1 MPGGLEV
8 YGDSGQVQIDGST
21 AHITLLRKGTV
32 VSDGSGTVT
41 GTSTSFAKIAVNAGE
56 ILAFRPAPGQY
67 ANLYGR
73 YNGLV
78 SLIVT
83 GLGTA
88 IDYWVFSSHQPS
100 GLNYGLQVFNES
112 GGLIYDTGRPV
123 MNVVGEHVG
132 TGGPVGWA
140 ASSVALIPVTTYAGI
155 DRRIEYLPAGALGAP
170 DYMMFI
176 IATMGLVTVSG
187 NTTTSINQIVSH
199 AATGPY
205 SGGSGSAGP
214 PTGWVYEGNNG
225 TDNRF
230 MVISTD
236 NL

>member
-32 VSDGSGTVT
+32 VSGTTTPT
-41 GTSTSFAKIAVNAGE
+41 GYGTSFARIAVNAGE

-73 YNGLV
+73 YNGVV

-88 IDYWVFSSHQPS
+88 VDYWVFSPHQAS

-123 MNVVGEHVG
+123 MNVVGEHGG
-132 TGGPVGWA
+132 TGGPVAWA
-140 ASSVALIPVTTYAGI
+140 ASSVAVIPVTTYAGI
-155 DRRIEYLPAGALGAP
+155 DRRIEYLAPGATGAP

-176 IATMGLVTVSG
+176 IATMGLIAISG
-187 NTTTSINQIVSH
+187 NTTTTANQLISQ

-205 SGGSGSAGP
+205 NAGGVGP

-225 TDNRF
+225 VDNRF